1 MTEDPSVEAGEWQRL
16 DKWLW
21 CARFMKAR
29 SDCARLVAGGLVRIN
44 RQPTDK
50 PHARLRPGDVLT
62 VPLRGDVRVLRV
74 LALAARRGPA
84 PEARQLYEELGDA
97 PAPHPVLH
105 GNEDNGI
112 PAAALSAQGAPE
124 EATEDKG

>member
-1 MTEDPSVEAGEWQRL
+1 MISAAPIEDRDWQRL

-29 SDCARLVAGGLVRIN
+29 ADCARLIAEGSVRIN

-62 VPLRGDVRVLRV
+62 VPLRGDVRVVEV

-84 PEARQLYEELGDA
+84 AEARALYRERLDPDG
-97 PAPHPVLH
+97 P
-105 GNEDNGI
+105 
-112 PAAALSAQGAPE
+112 
-124 EATEDKG
+124 T

>member
-1 MTEDPSVEAGEWQRL
+1 MAGAEDRDWQRL

-29 SDCARLVAGGLVRIN
+29 SDCARLVHEGMVRIN

-50 PHARLRPGDVLT
+50 AHARLRPGDVLT
-62 VPLRGDVRVLRV
+62 LPLRGQVRVIEV

-84 PEARQLYEELGDA
+84 PEAQSLYREVPEDD
-97 PAPHPVLH
+97 LH
-105 GNEDNGI
+105 D
-112 PAAALSAQGAPE
+112 S
-124 EATEDKG
+124 

>member
-1 MTEDPSVEAGEWQRL
+1 MSLEDQDWQRL

-29 SDCARLVAGGLVRIN
+29 SDCARLVEGGLVRIN

-62 VPLRGDVRVLRV
+62 MPLRGEVRVVEV

-84 PEARQLYEELGDA
+84 PEAQALYRELVSHQSRTACA
-97 PAPHPVLH
+97 PAETTAYPQR
-105 GNEDNGI
+105 G
-112 PAAALSAQGAPE
+112 AAA
-124 EATEDKG
+124 

>member
-1 MTEDPSVEAGEWQRL
+1 MPEEEDRTWQRL

-21 CARFMKAR
+21 CARFMKVRTACR
-29 SDCARLVAGGLVRIN
+29 AWVEHGSVRIN

-62 VPLRGDVRVLRV
+62 LPVPGGVRVVRV

-84 PEARQLYEELGDA
+84 PEARLLYEEIGDTLACASVESSAYRPMSTA
-97 PAPHPVLH
+97 PPTPNKEPL
-105 GNEDNGI
+105 
-112 PAAALSAQGAPE
+112 
-124 EATEDKG
+124 